1 MARLTKPALDAGRN
15 QRRQPCCPQANAR
28 GLYVCCGKRRSASGT
43 GNLLEDIASNG
54 WSEERC
60 LQFVVEYEESI
71 RRGMVIAFRQMGLGI
86 SRSGLDRLEEQLTDR
101 RMELLL
107 DTWSD
112 LWIELLGDL
121 VSRFVC
127 GRASGE
133 ISTSFCT
140 YLRGVIRHVM
150 IRNARCLGLL
160 PKESEAEMLRSLAR
174 ARSERTIEQWV
185 ARLKA
190 VFWQSVVHDVLN
202 RCPVESFP
210 TVYGNVAHV
219 ADHFFE
225 IYVPFQ
231 VRSIPR
237 WPLSRLIESYMNGPY
252 EEGISYVGC
261 CAPFDPSPRRRILE
275 GIHSLLGED
284 EFLSRLSRVNG
295 ECRDA

>member
-1 MARLTKPALDAGRN
+1 MARLRKPAIDAGRN

-28 GLYVCCGKRRSASGT
+28 GLYVRCGVPPG
-43 GNLLEDIASNG
+43 GPGDLLEDIASKG

-71 RRGMVIAFRQMGLGI
+71 RRGMVIVLRQLGLGVA
-86 SRSGLDRLEEQLTDR
+86 RSGLDWLEEQLNDR
-101 RMELLL
+101 RVELLL

-121 VSRFVC
+121 VGRFVC

-140 YLRGVIRHVM
+140 YVRGVIRHVM

-174 ARSERTIEQWV
+174 ARTERTIEQWV

-190 VFWQSVVHDVLN
+190 VFWQSVVHEMLN
-202 RCPVESFP
+202 RCPAESF
-210 TVYGNVAHV
+210 TMVYGNVAHV

-225 IYVPFQ
+225 EYVPVQ

-237 WPLSRLIESYMNGPY
+237 RSLSRLVESYMNGPY
-252 EEGISYVGC
+252 TEGISYVGHV
-261 CAPFDPSPRRRILE
+261 APFDPSPRRRVLE
-275 GIHSLLGED
+275 GVHSLLGED
-284 EFLSRLSRVNG
+284 EFLSRLSRAHG
-295 ECRDA
+295 EYRDA